1 MNLYCRFSPATNVMW
16 DTWILFVLT
25 MSLPEGTFSITNA
38 DNTIIPDYP
47 KKGTLQ

>member
-1 MNLYCRFSPATNVMW
+1 MHVHCCFSRATNMMW

-38 DNTIIPDYP
+38 DNNIVPDYP
-47 KKGTLQ
+47 KKGTWH